1 MNDKKQHLQKLI
13 KEYLAL
19 KNEQD
24 ALDKSDKL
32 DKLEKAVNNNLND
45 RIVEVATILQVKYRM
60 NLKELTWDDLIV
72 KIEKI
77 DGYHKVRWQ
86 NEIFEFNN
94 MQAHVVELL
103 DKNGSMHE
111 NAVRDKI
118 GTSESHLGGVFKT
131 GKKKKRHPAWNY
143 MIIQDTKSYG
153 YWKIA

>member
-1 MNDKKQHLQKLI
+1 MNDKKEHLQKLI
-13 KEYLAL
+13 KEYLTL
-19 KNEQD
+19 KDEQN
-24 ALDKSDKL
+24 ALDKS

-45 RIVEVATILQVKYRM
+45 RITEVATILQLKYRM

-94 MQAHVVELL
+94 MQAHAVELL

-111 NAVRDKI
+111 AEVREIID
-118 GTSESHLGGVFKT
+118 TSETHLGGVFRHGENKE
-131 GKKKKRHPAWNY
+131 RHPAWNY
-143 MIIQDTKSYG
+143 MIIQVEKRPG

>member
-19 KNEQD
+19 KDEQD
-24 ALDKSDKL
+24 ALNKSA
-32 DKLEKAVNNNLND
+32 KLERAVNKILDD
-45 RIVEVATILQVKYRM
+45 RIVEVATILQLKYRM

-111 NAVRDKI
+111 NAVRYKI
-118 GTSESHLGGVFKT
+118 GTSESHLVVYLKQEKR
-131 GKKKKRHPAWNY
+131 KKDTLLG
-143 MIIQDTKSYG
+143 II
-153 YWKIA
+153 

>member
-13 KEYLAL
+13 KEYLTL
-19 KNEQD
+19 KDEQD
-24 ALDKSDKL
+24 ALDNS
-32 DKLEKAVNNNLND
+32 DKLEKALNNSLND
-45 RIVEVATILQVKYRM
+45 RITEVATILQVKHRM
-60 NLKELTWDDLIV
+60 DLKELTWDDLIV

-86 NEIFEFNN
+86 NQIFEFTN

-143 MIIQDTKSYG
+143 MIIQDIKSYG
-153 YWKIA
+153 YWEIA

>member
-1 MNDKKQHLQKLI
+1 MAAVKNNPHELI
-13 KEYLAL
+13 KEYLTL
-19 KNEQD
+19 RDEQD
-24 ALDKSDKL
+24 RLDVS
-32 DKLEKAVNNNLND
+32 DKLEKAERVGNVK
-45 RIVEVATILQVKYRM
+45 RIAEVGTILQLHYQI
-60 NLKELTWDDLIV
+60 NLSELTWDDLIV
-72 KIEKI
+72 KIEKL
-77 DGYHKVRWQ
+77 DGYHRVKWQ